1 MTTVALKNAQV
12 VLPDRKST
20 GHSVLINNGRIVTCS
35 DKTIDAD
42 QALDLS
48 GLTLVAGFIDAHI
61 HGAVG
66 IDANNSD
73 ADGLHRVSRFL
84 ASNGVTGWLPTLVPD
99 SADNYRKAI
108 QVINGVMHEQREP
121 NGENAVL
128 GARVLGVHYEGPF
141 VNDQQCGA
149 LRSQFFKNFVD
160 VRDLETLPRLEFP
173 GAVHLSTVA
182 PEIEGGIE
190 LIRAM
195 TRQHWIVSLGHTR
208 ATPEILDQAL
218 AAGAS
223 HMTHFMNAMA
233 PLHHRA
239 PGPVGWG
246 LLHDEVT
253 CDIIADGEHIDP
265 LMLQLLV
272 KLKGTGSLTLISDS
286 IAAAGL
292 GDGDYAIWGET
303 ITVKDGRTSN
313 ARGSIAGSVIT
324 MLDAVRLMLSL
335 GVPEIEVARMAATN
349 AARLLK
355 IEDECG
361 SIAEGKR
368 ADLVALDQKGN
379 VRLTIIGGEVAFRSE
394 PPAVAGLPI
403 AECGMQNAD

>member
-1 MTTVALKNAQV
+1 MKTLLLRNATV
-12 VLPDRKST
+12 VLPDRKAEGISL
-20 GHSVLINNGRIVTCS
+20 LIAGGTIASLSDRSANGDVE
-35 DKTIDAD
+35 
-42 QALDLS
+42 LDLS
-48 GLTLVAGFIDAHI
+48 GTTLIAGFIDAHI

-66 IDANNSD
+66 VDANNTE
-73 ADGLHRVSRFL
+73 AEGLHQVSRFL

-99 SADNYRKAI
+99 SKDNYRKAI
-108 QVINGVMHEQREP
+108 QAIDGAMHAQLKP
-121 NGENAVL
+121 NRENAVP

-141 VNDQQCGA
+141 VSQQQCGA
-149 LRSQFFKNFVD
+149 LRSQFFKTFAN

-182 PEIEGGIE
+182 PEIDGGIE
-190 LIRAM
+190 LIKAL
-195 TRQHWIVSLGHTR
+195 TQQNWIVSLGHTR

-223 HMTHFMNAMA
+223 HMTHFMNAMR

-239 PGPVGWG
+239 PGPVAWG
-246 LLHDEVT
+246 LLHDDVT

-272 KLKGTGSLTLISDS
+272 KLKGTDALALISDS

-292 GDGDYAIWGET
+292 GNGAYAIWGET
-303 ITVKDGRTSN
+303 IKVKDGRTSN

-335 GVPEIEVARMAATN
+335 GVPEVEVARMAATN
-349 AARLLK
+349 PARLLK

-379 VRLTIIGGEVAFRSE
+379 VRLTIIGGEVAFKSE
-394 PPAVAGLPI
+394 PPAVAGPPI